1 MSGCHSSS
9 RAASTADAFG
19 SRPRPVFS
27 SAFSQIYISHF
38 HLHFAVVGVGVG
50 VVVGFAVA
58 SMAHFPLF
66 YVALR
71 VLFIICTAL
80 AFSCNVALSSKLLLS
95 KFTLKY
101 LIYSVARR
109 PLQKIYRKFGKN
121 VGNILN
127 YLLPVLLLI
136 CLGQTSSN

>member
-1 MSGCHSSS
+1 M
-9 RAASTADAFG
+9 
-19 SRPRPVFS
+19 
-27 SAFSQIYISHF
+27 
-38 HLHFAVVGVGVG
+38 HFAVVGVGVG
-50 VVVGFAVA
+50 VVVVVGFAVD

-109 PLQKIYRKFGKN
+109 PYRKSTENLAKM
-121 VGNILN
+121 
-127 YLLPVLLLI
+127 
-136 CLGQTSSN
+136 LGTF

>member
-1 MSGCHSSS
+1 MELPLGLSGCHSSS

-27 SAFSQIYISHF
+27 TAFSQIYISHF

-101 LIYSVARR
+101 LIYSVAGR
-109 PLQKIYRKFGKN
+109 PCRKSTENLAKM
-121 VGNILN
+121 
-127 YLLPVLLLI
+127 
-136 CLGQTSSN
+136 LGTF